1 MDRREFTQ
9 SIVNNL
15 KQKITEFRGRKKKE
29 QMERRNELDFEI
41 NINQRLNE
49 EKRNLGIISTQIP
62 EPDKK
67 SFKTTNYNDSKKNQ
81 SNNNL
86 TSHLNMKNLLE
97 NKGNLQNFL
106 NNINNPIPERD
117 NNNNSNNTNNNE
129 LNFNFIHKSRTE
141 NYVPNLTNENKY
153 NNQEIIIIQL
163 IKKKYQ
169 IVIIMKEEYN

>member
-29 QMERRNELDFEI
+29 QMERRNELDFEINKDLVNKFKKKHSATTEI

-86 TSHLNMKNLLE
+86 TTHLNMKNLLE

-117 NNNNSNNTNNNE
+117 NNNNANNNNNNE

-153 NNQEIIIIQL
+153 NNQNE
-163 IKKKYQ
+163 
-169 IVIIMKEEYN
+169 